1 MNNITFLAQANPN
14 QPGDGISS
22 QSVDTQGQT
31 TTSTK
36 TEQDANAPAGQQGQ
50 PQTPYGT
57 FILFGVMAVLL
68 YFMLFRGPKKRQQ
81 QHQKMVQNL
90 NKNDRV
96 QTIGGI
102 IGTIVQIEGDEIT
115 LKIDESNN
123 TKMKVSSSAISKN
136 ISNKNS
142 NN

>member
-1 MNNITFLAQANPN
+1 MNNIAFLAQANPN
-14 QPGDGISS
+14 APGGGISS
-22 QSVDTQGQT
+22 QSVETEEQT
-31 TTSTK
+31 TTGTK
-36 TEQDANAPAGQQGQ
+36 TVQDSNTAARRQQEQV
-50 PQTPYGT
+50 TPWST

-81 QHQKMVQNL
+81 QHQKMVQGL
-90 NKNDRV
+90 QKNDRV

-102 IGTIVQIEGDEIT
+102 IGTIVQIEDDEIT

-136 ISNKNS
+136 ISDKNK
-142 NN
+142 